1 MTINGRHNGGVQP
14 RRTKGSDVTE
24 NHPAKGGAAR
34 LNTTVAH
41 NARVWNYWIGGK
53 DHYEVDQRV
62 GEHVAGMFPVIR
74 AVARADRDFLGRA
87 VRFLAGERGV
97 RQFLDIGTGLP
108 TVDNTHEIAQ
118 RIAPESRIVY
128 VDNDPIVLMHARTL
142 LTSTPEGVTDYI
154 DADVH
159 DPDSIVQNAAET
171 LDLTRPVAVMMLG
184 ILNFVLDTDKA
195 RDIVR
200 QVMAMVPSGSF
211 LVLTH
216 PTFDADLGGE
226 GNIAAMKFWNE
237 NATPP
242 ITARTRA
249 EIAGFLD
256 GLDLLEPGLVPCSQ
270 WHAGTD
276 SAAAVPQFGAV
287 AVKP

>member
-1 MTINGRHNGGVQP
+1 M
-14 RRTKGSDVTE
+14 TE

-87 VRFLAGERGV
+87 VRFLADERGV

-159 DPDSIVQNAAET
+159 DPDSIVRNAAET

-184 ILNFVLDTDKA
+184 ILNFVLDTDEA
-195 RDIVR
+195 RDIVHR
-200 QVMAMVPSGSF
+200 VMAAVPSGSYV
-211 LVLTH
+211 VLTH

>member
-1 MTINGRHNGGVQP
+1 MSEGH
-14 RRTKGSDVTE
+14 S
-24 NHPAKGGAAR
+24 PAAGPAR
-34 LNTTVAH
+34 LNTSVAH

-53 DHYEVDQRV
+53 DNYEVDQRV

-87 VRFLAGERGV
+87 VRYLAAERGV
-97 RQFLDIGTGLP
+97 RQFLDVGTGLP

-118 RIAPESRIVY
+118 RVAPDSRIVY
-128 VDNDPIVLMHARTL
+128 VDNDPIVLVHARSL
-142 LTSTPEGVTDYI
+142 LTSSPEGVTDYI

-159 DPDSIVQNAAET
+159 DAEAIVRGAAGT
-171 LDLTRPVAVMMLG
+171 LDLDRPVAVMMLG
-184 ILNFVLDTDKA
+184 ILNFVLDVDEA

-200 QVMAMVPSGSF
+200 RIMAAVPSGSF

-216 PTFDADLGGE
+216 PTFDAEVGGE
-226 GNIAAMKFWNE
+226 GNIAAMEFWNA

-242 ITARTRA
+242 IVARGRA
-249 EIAGFLD
+249 DIAGFLD
-256 GLDLLEPGLVPCSQ
+256 GLEPVEPGLVPCSQ
-270 WHAGTD
+270 WRAEPD
-276 SAAAVPQFGAV
+276 AAAVPQFGAV

>member
-1 MTINGRHNGGVQP
+1 MSEGHSPTAGP
-14 RRTKGSDVTE
+14 
-24 NHPAKGGAAR
+24 AR
-34 LNTTVAH
+34 LNTSVAH

-53 DHYEVDQRV
+53 DNYEVDQRV

-87 VRFLAGERGV
+87 VRHLAAEGGV
-97 RQFLDIGTGLP
+97 RQFLDVGTGLP

-118 RIAPESRIVY
+118 RVAPDSRIVY
-128 VDNDPIVLMHARTL
+128 VDNDPIVLVHARSL
-142 LTSTPEGVTDYI
+142 LTSSPEGVTDYI

-159 DPDSIVQNAAET
+159 DPEAIVRGAAAT
-171 LDLTRPVAVMMLG
+171 LDMDRPIAVMMLG
-184 ILNFVLDTDKA
+184 ILNFVLDGDEA

-200 QVMAMVPSGSF
+200 RIMAAVPSGSY

-216 PTFDADLGGE
+216 PTYDAEVGGE
-226 GNIAAMKFWNE
+226 GNIAAMEFWNA

-242 ITARTRA
+242 IIARDRA
-249 EIAGFLD
+249 GIAAFLD
-256 GLDLLEPGLVPCSQ
+256 GLELIEPGLVPCSQ
-270 WHAGTD
+270 WRAEPD
-276 SAAAVPQFGAV
+276 AAAVPQFGAV